1 MIGWK
6 CRAGVVPHSLQ
17 PITPTSLS
25 DIEKYLI
32 DDGIYSIITKYSE
45 DYSILE
51 SSSNSKYPFDKA
63 TYTFRTVDKYVDFL
77 LSYFKEDYHYL
88 YGTTEMTNMNWVPF
102 NQSTLRERMDAVKF
116 QFSSYN
122 LQFPNIYNA
131 ELEIF
136 NRIINGE
143 SSVINEIGI
152 VYYIPSLKRVLVTTS
167 CELKKGVYKVDGE
180 SLILLN
186 DGRSGNR
193 SFLESNI
200 FGRLTSVKC
209 LKYDGSLESIKNPQ
223 NYFFFGAEWDI
234 DSFDSTMKVPKR
246 NYVGLTRYTSSGSIS
261 IISDMF
267 SDASKPEYDGGPSNP
282 YEPGGPSGPGGGD
295 GTFDDESD
303 QIVDSS
309 LPTISS
315 ANTGFTRIYNP
326 SLSQVQDLARYLWT
340 DSSVIETI
348 WNHIKQFFENPME
361 AIIGFNLVPVP
372 VPNGG
377 TQNFAL
383 MYIDTGVS
391 MTVAASQ
398 FVDVDC
404 GTLELKEY
412 YGSALDYSPNTKVS
426 CFLPFIGT
434 VSLNTDEVMGRTLQ
448 VKYRVD
454 ICSGSCV
461 AKISVDGNFI
471 YQYSGHCA
479 INIPISSADFSSY
492 VTAAISVAKLA
503 GGALAAGA
511 AGVVG
516 AGVADAA
523 QQTNQVVTTTQ
534 ITNTAR
540 NPATGRQITTGTTT
554 RVETRE
560 APMDQSSTQASF
572 SGLTPQNIAN
582 TVGQIMTS
590 KPSIEHSGS
599 FSGNSGYLGI
609 RRPFLIIER
618 PNMCMP
624 SNFQTLNGFPSMIT
638 LELST
643 CKGFTRVQQVQLTGL
658 SATNPEQ
665 AEILQLL
672 KTGVVL

>member
-6 CRAGVVPHSLQ
+6 AKAGYLLDEPGDTIDVGNIVITDDTFFYLHNYIEPFSGQTKTTQDPQIAYDFYKSYLGVSADATFSTLMPGRSSDYNNRAGVNMASAMPSIKISSPNLYQLLLTTTNTIFSL
-17 PITPTSLS
+17 L
-25 DIEKYLI
+25 
-32 DDGIYSIITKYSE
+32 
-45 DYSILE
+45 
-51 SSSNSKYPFDKA
+51 
-63 TYTFRTVDKYVDFL
+63 
-77 LSYFKEDYHYL
+77 
-88 YGTTEMTNMNWVPF
+88 
-102 NQSTLRERMDAVKF
+102 
-116 QFSSYN
+116 
-122 LQFPNIYNA
+122 
-131 ELEIF
+131 
-136 NRIINGE
+136 
-143 SSVINEIGI
+143 
-152 VYYIPSLKRVLVTTS
+152 YIPSLKVILYLENVYTVNGNVGTIVKVGKRNALISSNFYYPYYDTN
-167 CELKKGVYKVDGE
+167 KGARQAFVCYKGDSSPE
-180 SLILLN
+180 SLTNLDNYSICN
-186 DGRSGNR
+186 TTWSTYNKNVYIACNKIT
-193 SFLESNI
+193 SNAELHQAGLDAI
-200 FGRLTSVKC
+200 FKH
-209 LKYDGSLESIKNPQ
+209 
-223 NYFFFGAEWDI
+223 NYSPPDTNI
-234 DSFDSTMKVPKR
+234 PD
-246 NYVGLTRYTSSGSIS
+246 
-261 IISDMF
+261 
-267 SDASKPEYDGGPSNP
+267 NP

-295 GTFDDESD
+295 GSFDNDSD
-303 QIVDSS
+303 QIVDST
-309 LPTISS
+309 LPPLSS

-340 DSSVIETI
+340 DSSIIETI

-383 MYIDTGVS
+383 MYIDTGVE

-404 GTLELKEY
+404 GTFELKEY
-412 YGSALDYSPNTKVS
+412 YGSALDYAPNTKVS

-461 AKISVDGNFI
+461 AKIAVDGNFI

-492 VTAAISVAKLA
+492 VSSAISVAQLVA
-503 GGALAAGA
+503 GAIAAGSG
-511 AGVVG
+511 GVMASSAV
-516 AGVADAA
+516 DAT

-540 NPATGRQITTGTTT
+540 NPATGRQITTGTMT

-560 APMDQSSTQASF
+560 SPNDQSSTQASF
-572 SGLTPQNIAN
+572 SGLTPQNISN
-582 TVGQIMTS
+582 TVGQIMSS
-590 KPSIEHSGS
+590 KPNINHSGS
-599 FSGNSGYLGI
+599 FSGNSGYLGV

-624 SNFQTLNGFPSMIT
+624 SNFQALNGFPSMIT
-638 LELST
+638 LELSS
-643 CKGFTRVQQVQLTGL
+643 CKGFTRVQQVQLTGFY
-658 SATNPEQ
+658 ATNPEQ

-672 KTGVVL
+672 KSGVIL

>member
-1 MIGWK
+1 MIGWY
-6 CRAGVVPHSLQ
+6 CDAGYANILNPTKLTDITITDFNRPFTLLTFDLQYGRVHFDTLAESIDYLEGINDHNYIYCSPVGKKMDYFNIKKLVPSVD
-17 PITPTSLS
+17 LS
-25 DIEKYLI
+25 YPNLYSQWNKTLYPVIYFKTLNKLI
-32 DDGIYSIITKYSE
+32 LCGTTVRVYNVNGTNLTVAVDNVGSAYVNTVDSIIRYC
-45 DYSILE
+45 
-51 SSSNSKYPFDKA
+51 
-63 TYTFRTVDKYVDFL
+63 VV
-77 LSYFKEDYHYL
+77 
-88 YGTTEMTNMNWVPF
+88 TN
-102 NQSTLRERMDAVKF
+102 
-116 QFSSYN
+116 Y
-122 LQFPNIYNA
+122 
-131 ELEIF
+131 
-136 NRIINGE
+136 
-143 SSVINEIGI
+143 
-152 VYYIPSLKRVLVTTS
+152 
-167 CELKKGVYKVDGE
+167 VDGE
-180 SLILLN
+180 GIRGKEITQFRIEPSG
-186 DGRSGNR
+186 DGFTFSRQNFDVSY
-193 SFLESNI
+193 SSI
-200 FGRLTSVKC
+200 FNNV
-209 LKYDGSLESIKNPQ
+209 
-223 NYFFFGAEWDI
+223 FGD
-234 DSFDSTMKVPKR
+234 
-246 NYVGLTRYTSSGSIS
+246 
-261 IISDMF
+261 
-267 SDASKPEYDGGPSNP
+267 SKPDLSGYIPPDNP
-282 YEPGGPSGPGGGD
+282 YEPVGPSGPGGGG
-295 GTFDDESD
+295 GTFDDDSD
-303 QIVDSS
+303 QIVDST
-309 LPTISS
+309 LPTLSS

-340 DSSVIETI
+340 DSSVIDTI

-383 MYIDTGVS
+383 MYIDTGVA

-426 CFLPFIGT
+426 CFLPFIGS

-479 INIPISSADFSSY
+479 INIPISAADFSSY
-492 VTAAISVAKLA
+492 VSSAISVAKLA

-516 AGVADAA
+516 AGAA
-523 QQTNQVVTTTQ
+523 EAVQQTNQVVTTTQ
-534 ITNTAR
+534 ITNTSR

-560 APMDQSSTQASF
+560 SPTDQSSTQASF

-624 SNFQTLNGFPSMIT
+624 ANFQALNGFPSMIT

-672 KTGVVL
+672 KSGVIM

>member
-1 MIGWK
+1 MAKIKFENDVELTILTPDMVATLGKPLIISNAIFGYLDPRDGEYHGIDSIVDLDGRRWYVNK
-6 CRAGVVPHSLQ
+6 GSSYLTRRVIIDRQSYASVFYSSGPVVRMN
-17 PITPTSLS
+17 IV
-25 DIEKYLI
+25 DIENGTGYLDSWQSGVGESPSVFSNFGKNSSNQATGWFI
-32 DDGIYSIITKYSE
+32 DNYNGDGTIEDFYSSNPDAKDIIVYQVITKSGPPYSLT
-45 DYSILE
+45 I
-51 SSSNSKYPFDKA
+51 
-63 TYTFRTVDKYVDFL
+63 
-77 LSYFKEDYHYL
+77 
-88 YGTTEMTNMNWVPF
+88 
-102 NQSTLRERMDAVKF
+102 
-116 QFSSYN
+116 
-122 LQFPNIYNA
+122 
-131 ELEIF
+131 
-136 NRIINGE
+136 
-143 SSVINEIGI
+143 SV
-152 VYYIPSLKRVLVTTS
+152 LK
-167 CELKKGVYKVDGE
+167 GF
-180 SLILLN
+180 N
-186 DGRSGNR
+186 DGFVPATSWAGGTFNYPK
-193 SFLESNI
+193 FLGPLAYE
-200 FGRLTSVKC
+200 GGG
-209 LKYDGSLESIKNPQ
+209 Y
-223 NYFFFGAEWDI
+223 
-234 DSFDSTMKVPKR
+234 VP
-246 NYVGLTRYTSSGSIS
+246 S
-261 IISDMF
+261 
-267 SDASKPEYDGGPSNP
+267 PSNP

-295 GTFDDESD
+295 GSFDNDSD
-303 QIVDSS
+303 QITDSS

-340 DSSVIETI
+340 DSSVIDTI

-383 MYIDTGVS
+383 MYIDTGVA

-461 AKISVDGNFI
+461 AKIAVDGNFI

-479 INIPISSADFSSY
+479 INIPISAADFSSY
-492 VTAAISVAKLA
+492 VSSAISVAKLA

-516 AGVADAA
+516 AGAVEAA

-560 APMDQSSTQASF
+560 SPLDQSSTQASF

-599 FSGNSGYLGI
+599 FSGNSGYLGV
-609 RRPFLIIER
+609 RRPFIIIER

-624 SNFQTLNGFPSMIT
+624 ANFQALNGFPSMIT

-672 KTGVVL
+672 KSGVVM

>member
-1 MIGWK
+1 MFILRGSIGGHQCWNFAIPYNMQNGK
-6 CRAGVVPHSLQ
+6 PSGYYGGKYISDVLTNFETDWNIPLSIVKMPIQNPENEELKSFFFDVLGKLFPGFEFKNMDNDINYNVKLNDIPCNDIRSYIVNQKPTIGDKTGDNWNLDFSLTQ
-17 PITPTSLS
+17 SR
-25 DIEKYLI
+25 
-32 DDGIYSIITKYSE
+32 
-45 DYSILE
+45 
-51 SSSNSKYPFDKA
+51 YPFPYFLPRVTMGTMIYWSGA
-63 TYTFRTVDKYVDFL
+63 YRDFP
-77 LSYFKEDYHYL
+77 Y
-88 YGTTEMTNMNWVPF
+88 
-102 NQSTLRERMDAVKF
+102 A
-116 QFSSYN
+116 
-122 LQFPNIYNA
+122 
-131 ELEIF
+131 
-136 NRIINGE
+136 
-143 SSVINEIGI
+143 SV
-152 VYYIPSLKRVLVTTS
+152 YIPLVFID
-167 CELKKGVYKVDGE
+167 EKKVDGNK
-180 SLILLN
+180 ILN
-186 DGRSGNR
+186 DANYYYARICVAYNPFITDTYSITIKGYGPET
-193 SFLESNI
+193 LERKFSNI
-200 FGRLTSVKC
+200 E
-209 LKYDGSLESIKNPQ
+209 YEIYNP
-223 NYFFFGAEWDI
+223 
-234 DSFDSTMKVPKR
+234 DS
-246 NYVGLTRYTSSGSIS
+246 
-261 IISDMF
+261 SD
-267 SDASKPEYDGGPSNP
+267 NP
-282 YEPGGPSGPGGGD
+282 YQPGGTSGPGGGD
-295 GTFDDESD
+295 GTFDDNSD
-303 QIVDSS
+303 QIIDSS

-340 DSSVIETI
+340 DSSVIDTI

-461 AKISVDGNFI
+461 AKIAVDGNFI

-479 INIPISSADFSSY
+479 INIPISAADFSSY
-492 VTAAISVAKLA
+492 VSSAISVAKLA

-516 AGVADAA
+516 AGAA
-523 QQTNQVVTTTQ
+523 EAVQQTNQVVTTTQ
-534 ITNTAR
+534 VTNTAR

-560 APMDQSSTQASF
+560 SPIDQSSTQASF
-572 SGLTPQNIAN
+572 SGLAPQNISN

-624 SNFQTLNGFPSMIT
+624 ANFQALNGFPSMIT

-672 KTGVVL
+672 KSGVVM

>member
-1 MIGWK
+1 MIGWR
-6 CRAGVVPHSLQ
+6 CSVFR
-17 PITPTSLS
+17 TNN
-25 DIEKYLI
+25 DIELEGTDPSAINYDEKNRAYA
-32 DDGIYSIITKYSE
+32 IYQTKSE
-45 DYSILE
+45 AL
-51 SSSNSKYPFDKA
+51 
-63 TYTFRTVDKYVDFL
+63 
-77 LSYFKEDYHYL
+77 
-88 YGTTEMTNMNWVPF
+88 
-102 NQSTLRERMDAVKF
+102 
-116 QFSSYN
+116 
-122 LQFPNIYNA
+122 
-131 ELEIF
+131 F
-136 NRIINGE
+136 NRIKSANEAFTYLEKNIGDE
-143 SSVINEIGI
+143 IYKIWSIPFSHLYQTPFERFIDFIPSSRLMYPSLIERALADNTTYFYNII
-152 VYYIPSLKRVLVTTS
+152 YIPSLKRVVKS
-167 CELKKGVYKVDGE
+167 YHP
-180 SLILLN
+180 
-186 DGRSGNR
+186 
-193 SFLESNI
+193 
-200 FGRLTSVKC
+200 TSVG
-209 LKYDGSLESIKNPQ
+209 DSLVRSTIYKIIDNTCVKMIEIQHPSAQVMATYSGKNFTVTY
-223 NYFFFGAEWDI
+223 NSFFFGDFTQE
-234 DSFDSTMKVPKR
+234 SFDIQENYATLQLLYNSKQTPSTPYLV
-246 NYVGLTRYTSSGSIS
+246 NYIVNASDSGAI
-261 IISDMF
+261 DFFKNLF
-267 SDASKPEYDGGPSNP
+267 SDFSNPDWGTPDNP
-282 YEPGGPSGPGGGD
+282 YEPGGPSGSGGGN
-295 GTFDDESD
+295 GSFDDDSD
-303 QIVDSS
+303 QITDSS

-340 DSSVIETI
+340 DTSVIDTI

-383 MYIDTGVS
+383 MYIDTGVA

-461 AKISVDGNFI
+461 AKIAIDGNFI

-479 INIPISSADFSSY
+479 INIPISAADFSSY
-492 VTAAISVAKLA
+492 VSSAISVAKLA

-516 AGVADAA
+516 AGAA
-523 QQTNQVVTTTQ
+523 EAVQQTNQVVTTTQ

-560 APMDQSSTQASF
+560 SPTDQSSTQASF

-624 SNFQTLNGFPSMIT
+624 ANFQALNGFPSMIT

-672 KTGVVL
+672 KSGVVM

>member
-1 MIGWK
+1 MLYWNAQGGIS
-6 CRAGVVPHSLQ
+6 PDNDLS
-17 PITPTSLS
+17 TLS
-25 DIEKYLI
+25 D
-32 DDGIYSIITKYSE
+32 
-45 DYSILE
+45 
-51 SSSNSKYPFDKA
+51 
-63 TYTFRTVDKYVDFL
+63 VDFIDK
-77 LSYFKEDYHYL
+77 SAF
-88 YGTTEMTNMNWVPF
+88 
-102 NQSTLRERMDAVKF
+102 
-116 QFSSYN
+116 
-122 LQFPNIYNA
+122 
-131 ELEIF
+131 
-136 NRIINGE
+136 
-143 SSVINEIGI
+143 IGI
-152 VYYIPSLKRVLVTTS
+152 VVTQNISRNTFANLDELYNFYNSLDTSYSDTQYAVPIKTYGDKRFYSFSEVLTYFPSIETVYPNLSSTISTSPRTTILYIPSLYRLVQWSFSKDRGTI
-167 CELKKGVYKVDGE
+167 VYSVDGNN
-180 SLILLN
+180 LTKILTINVGQIGPLYL
-186 DGRSGNR
+186 G
-193 SFLESNI
+193 E
-200 FGRLTSVKC
+200 
-209 LKYDGSLESIKNPQ
+209 YIKNIGFKNFVDMQ
-223 NYFFFGAEWDI
+223 
-234 DSFDSTMKVPKR
+234 S
-246 NYVGLTRYTSSGSIS
+246 LTEEQYIQIETTLYRPAITAVIGNVNARYKDFMNALFTVKYGGKQGEEPYKEI
-261 IISDMF
+261 
-267 SDASKPEYDGGPSNP
+267 KPPNP
-282 YEPGGPSGPGGGD
+282 YEPGGDSGEGGG
-295 GTFDDESD
+295 GGAFDDSSD
-303 QIVDSS
+303 QITDSTP
-309 LPTISS
+309 PTISS

-326 SLSQVQDLARYLWT
+326 TLSQVQDLARYLWT

-383 MYIDTGVS
+383 MYIDTGVE

-404 GTLELKEY
+404 GTFELKEY

-479 INIPISSADFSSY
+479 INIPISAADFSSY
-492 VTAAISVAKLA
+492 VSSAISVAKLA

-516 AGVADAA
+516 AGAVEAV

-560 APMDQSSTQASF
+560 SPTDQSSTQASF

-599 FSGNSGYLGI
+599 FSGNSGYLGV

-624 SNFQTLNGFPSMIT
+624 ANFQALNGFPSMIT

-672 KTGVVL
+672 KSGVVM